1 MNKIVKLK
9 QAMGMLA
16 APFAFNL
23 GRLTKRSRLAHS
35 ALKLDPLYHRAFQL
49 STLPSD
55 VKSQIWRFQIAS
67 LLTANA
73 APEVIG
79 QIVELLPKSRS
90 QFLQDIFCALALNQL
105 RDGFFVEVGVGSG
118 ERISNTFML
127 EKDFGWTG
135 LLFEPNRMF
144 HESIR
149 ASRTAKLDTRAVT
162 SKTGEIL
169 TFEEFPGAGEF
180 SRIAGAKSHDMSRIA
195 VQRYDVHTVSL
206 DDALFE
212 NEAPSEIDFISIDTE
227 GSEIDILRGI
237 DFGRWRFKVII
248 IEHNHHQEFQ
258 DAYDQILRPHG
269 YRRIMPTVSSVD
281 AWYVH
286 QDVPMKSFVDA

>member
-1 MNKIVKLK
+1 MDKIAKLK
-9 QAMGMLA
+9 QAVGMIA
-16 APFAFNL
+16 APIVYNL
-23 GRLTKRSRLAHS
+23 SRLTKKSRLAHL
-35 ALKLDPLYHRAFQL
+35 ALELDPLYHRAFQFSNL
-49 STLPSD
+49 SSNA
-55 VKSQIWRFQIAS
+55 KSQIWRFQIAS

-73 APEVIG
+73 MPDVIP

-90 QFLQDIFCALALNQL
+90 QFLQDIFCVLALNQM

-127 EKDFGWTG
+127 EKTFGWTG

-195 VQRYDVHTVSL
+195 VQRYDVDTVSL

-212 NEAPSEIDFISIDTE
+212 NQAPSEIDFISIDTE

-237 DFGRWRFKVII
+237 NFGQRRFKIII
-248 IEHNHHQEFQ
+248 IEHNYHQQFQ
-258 DAYDQILRPHG
+258 DAYDQILSPHG

-286 QDVPMKSFVDA
+286 QDVPLRSFVEV